1 MEKSMQKYLVLIK
14 LSPTSA
20 ESFFKSLNK
29 MSEAPMEGVQINAS
43 YNVFGDWDIAIWFEA
58 DSNENAL
65 HFVGDKLRPI
75 SGVMETHTMPATTIK
90 QYRMS

>member
-1 MEKSMQKYLVLIK
+1 MEKSMQKYLVLVK
-14 LSPTSA
+14 LSPTNA
-20 ESFFKSLNK
+20 ASFFKSLNN
-29 MSEAPMEGVQINAS
+29 MSDAPMEGVRINAS

-75 SGVMETHTMPATTIK
+75 QGVMETHTMPATTIK